1 MYRLK
6 NSVYV
11 ISPELYVMDDQGNLV
26 ELAEPVYAQL
36 LYSVYGVLV

>member
-11 ISPELYVMDDQGNLV
+11 ISPELYVMDDQGNLI
-26 ELAEPVYAQL
+26 ELADHIYSQL
-36 LYSVYGVLV
+36 LYSVYGVLA